1 MGARKGGMTAAT
13 EWVISLSDLQRM
25 IKDFSIPVS
34 KHRVQD
40 VYKRVVKQSTGF
52 FNNGINFDTFRRD
65 FFCEL
70 GQELVKQREERA
82 TQEQKALGARLKKL
96 RRKLKEKDYT
106 LHDDDVKVLKQDEF
120 EAEIELLAEELEG
133 VERRLESLKE

>member
-1 MGARKGGMTAAT
+1 M
-13 EWVISLSDLQRM
+13 
-25 IKDFSIPVS
+25 
-34 KHRVQD
+34 
-40 VYKRVVKQSTGF
+40 
-52 FNNGINFDTFRRD
+52 
-65 FFCEL
+65 
-70 GQELVKQREERA
+70 KQREERA